1 MTLRM
6 NLKRLVV
13 SVAVVVSSFAFAESA
28 GGLSWSAP
36 KSWTASEPRPMRAAT
51 YVVPAAKG
59 ETEAGECAVFF
70 FGSGQGGGV
79 DENVKRWV
87 SQFDAGNKSSTRKEK
102 VNGLEV
108 TRVEVEGTYQSGG
121 MAGPKVAKP
130 GTKLLGAIVEGKGGN
145 VFFKFTGSAK
155 TVEAAKKDF
164 DAVVASIKG

>member
-1 MTLRM
+1 MNFLRP
-6 NLKRLVV
+6 VV
-13 SVAVVVSSFAFAESA
+13 FAAVVVSSFALAESA
-28 GGLSWSAP
+28 GGVSWTAP
-36 KSWTASEPRPMRAAT
+36 KAWTASEARPMRAAT

-70 FGSGQGGGV
+70 FGAGQGGGV

-87 SQFDAGNKSSTRKEK
+87 SQFDAGSKSSTKKDK

-130 GTKLLGAIVEGKGGN
+130 GSKLLGAIVEGKGGT

-164 DAVVASIKG
+164 DALVASLKG